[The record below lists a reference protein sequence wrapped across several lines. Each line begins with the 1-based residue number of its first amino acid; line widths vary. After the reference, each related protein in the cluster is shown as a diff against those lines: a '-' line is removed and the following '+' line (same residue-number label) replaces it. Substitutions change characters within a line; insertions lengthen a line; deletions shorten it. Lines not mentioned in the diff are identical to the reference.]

1 MRQGKFQL
9 SGPGS
14 GPGRPPGIL
23 SRILFSVVAV
33 TVLAVAAILGALFLL
48 VALGLF
54 FIASIVMAFRVWHV
68 RRQWQRATREGGD
81 STATSN
87 RPEDRSE
94 VIEGE
99 YRVLGDQGERQDADR
114 TQEGDR

>member
-1 MRQGKFQL
+1 MRQEKFQL

-23 SRILFSVVAV
+23 SRILFSVVAAG
-33 TVLAVAAILGALFLL
+33 VLVVAAFLGALFLL

-54 FIASIVMAFRVWHV
+54 FIASIVMAIRIWRV
-68 RRQWQRATREGGD
+68 RRQWQRATRQGGGP
-81 STATSN
+81 TATSD
-87 RPEDRSE
+87 RTEDRSE

-99 YRVLGDQGERQDADR
+99 YRVLGESRESRGTERDR
-114 TQEGDR
+114 EGDR